1 MRTTIEDQSIRD
13 SEVPAMT
20 EDRAAVDAK
29 DKVVVTCAVTG
40 VLTDPKRFNV
50 PVTPEEMAE
59 ATRQAYDQ
67 GASIVHTHFRNQ
79 QPGAGA
85 LPTWDVTD
93 VGNILS
99 AIKARVPEIII
110 CMSTGVPG
118 SDISGPLACLEAF
131 EPEMAACNAG
141 SLNYLKL
148 RKSGDWAWP
157 PLLFDNPVDK
167 VKSFLDAMTEHR
179 VVPEFECFD
188 TGIVRSV
195 RMYKENGMFEGDPH
209 LSFVMG
215 VESGMPAR
223 ADLLPILK
231 DELPENAHW
240 QVIATGPGREKIWEL
255 HRACVE
261 LDGNVRTGLEDTFY
275 LPNGDQATDNGQ
287 LIEALVGIARQV
299 GKEPA
304 TPSETRAMLG
314 ILD

>member
-1 MRTTIEDQSIRD
+1 MS
-13 SEVPAMT
+13 
-20 EDRAAVDAK
+20 EDRNPGGSG
-29 DKVVVTCAVTG
+29 DKIVVTCAVTG

-50 PVTPEEMAE
+50 PVTPEEMAQ
-59 ATRQAYDQ
+59 ATKQAYDQ
-67 GASIVHTHFRNQ
+67 GASIVHTHFRSQ

-85 LPTWDVTD
+85 LPSWDLEE
-93 VGNILS
+93 VGSILT
-99 AIKARVPEIII
+99 AIREAVPDIIV

-118 SDISGPLACLEAF
+118 ADISGPVACLEAF
-131 EPEMAACNAG
+131 DPEMAACNAG
-141 SLNYLKL
+141 SLNYLKI

-157 PLLFDNPVDK
+157 PLLFDNPVGK
-167 VKSFLDAMTEHR
+167 VKDFLDVMTKRR

-188 TGIVRSV
+188 TGIVRSI

-261 LDGNVRTGLEDTFY
+261 LGGNVRTGLEDTFY
-275 LPNGDQATDNGQ
+275 LPNGETAADNGQ
-287 LIEALVGIARQV
+287 LIEALVGIARGV

-304 TPSETRAMLG
+304 TPSEARAILG
-314 ILD
+314 IAH